1 MRFSSHFSFFIYRF
15 NRMVNLHFIH
25 SIKLLDS
32 VEDGI
37 DGARARGAVDV

>member
-1 MRFSSHFSFFIYRF
+1 MRFSSHFSFYRF

-25 SIKLLDS
+25 SIKVLDS

>member
-1 MRFSSHFSFFIYRF
+1 MRFFVALFIF
-15 NRMVNLHFIH
+15 IGSTRMVNLHFIH